1 MVCCKVKP
9 EKRRLDDIMIQKAV
23 KPSDF
28 KSFDPLEHAS
38 LSIDFLTQMTDSA
51 LGSLPYGFVSP
62 LHNPPYAEHGRIDD
76 AELIASWYEGL
87 SCAREVLGTSK
98 GADVEEALYGQL
110 VDTGWDAESGL
121 RFPVR
126 RAWSGPTDYCV
137 LSEMAIV
144 LSALNRALE
153 VDAKDKKAE
162 KRAAGLVQGL
172 RKLVIEHTHRAVG
185 IGEFPLDE
193 PCYSFQNDVYILGK
207 GFDNAFGTSHADWV
221 LRYSVLIEPL
231 VTRSLV
237 AKDAVALELAVGLAN
252 SITSL
257 SHYFTNRNE
266 FSGHVHSAMWTATGL
281 AKLGRV
287 ASQDKYVAKAK
298 GLYDFVRRSAS
309 AFGWVPEYMQ
319 WQLIADE
326 RCEACCIKDM
336 MQCALELVD
345 CGFPEYWDDV
355 HRFWRNHLAESQIM
369 ETDFLPKSSDKNKDT
384 EQRTYKNI
392 ADKIKGGVSGCTAP
406 NSVSLARYRSISP
419 CCSASAPQ
427 AMLSAWRRAAEFSRG
442 NLTVNFP
449 VDFENQTAKVTV
461 GYPNTGYVRIKLKK
475 PCRVIV
481 RVFPWMPAP
490 HEGTIDGRPAGL
502 ERRDD
507 QVSFPAAEKG
517 AVLEFKHELKM
528 RRVMENVM
536 GLDFFGLWRGPD
548 MVDILPHGFGVRLYQ
563 RVQGAP
569 FDVPT
574 SFGEGLTRAETEPI
588 VEPANPKE
596 TRLNRR
602 KAPRS

>member
-1 MVCCKVKP
+1 
-9 EKRRLDDIMIQKAV
+9 MIQKAI
-23 KPSDF
+23 KPSEF

-38 LSIDFLTQMTDSA
+38 LSIDYLTQMTDPA
-51 LGSLPYGFVSP
+51 FGNLPYGFVAP
-62 LHNPPYAEHGRIDD
+62 MHIPPFAEHGRMDD
-76 AELIASWYEGL
+76 AELVASWYEGL

-98 GADVEEALYGQL
+98 GADVEESLYTQL
-110 VDTGWDAESGL
+110 VEAGWDFDSGL

-126 RAWSGPTDYCV
+126 RPWSGPTDYCV
-137 LSEMAIV
+137 LSEMASV
-144 LSALNRALE
+144 LSALNRAIE
-153 VDAKDKKAE
+153 VDQKDKKAE
-162 KRAAGLVQGL
+162 ARAVGLVKGL
-172 RKLVIEHTHRAVG
+172 RKIVIDHQCRAVD
-185 IGEFPLDE
+185 IGEIALEE
-193 PCYSFQNDVYILGK
+193 PCYSFQNDVFILGK
-207 GFDNAFGTSHADWV
+207 GFDSALGTCHADWI
-221 LRYSVLIEPL
+221 LRYSVLIDPL
-231 VTRSLV
+231 VQRHILT
-237 AKDAVALELAVGLAN
+237 KDTGALELAVGLAN
-252 SITSL
+252 TITSL
-257 SHYFTNRNE
+257 SHYFTNKNE
-266 FSGHVHSAMWTATGL
+266 FAGHVHSAMWTAKGL

-287 ASQDKYVAKAK
+287 TGQDKYVAKAK
-298 GLYDFVRRSAS
+298 GLYDFVRRSSS

-355 HRFWRNHLAESQIM
+355 HRFWRNHLAQSQIV
-369 ETDFLPKSSDKNKDT
+369 ETDFMPKSTDKVKDT

-392 ADKIKGGVSGCTAP
+392 AERVKGAFSGCSSP
-406 NSVSLARYRSISP
+406 NSVSLARYRSIAA

-442 NLTVNFP
+442 NLIVNFP
-449 VDFENQTAKVTV
+449 VDFENQVAKVTV

-507 QVSFPAAEKG
+507 QVSFPSAEKG

-536 GLDFFGLWRGPD
+536 GLDFFGLWKGPD

-563 RVQGAP
+563 RIEGMP

-574 SFGEGLTRAETEPI
+574 SLGEGLTRAVTEPVI
-588 VEPANPKE
+588 EPTNPKE